1 MVNCNVLLK
10 DRYSESKKGSAMN
23 LRKRALG
30 LSLGVVWGL
39 AVFVVTLL
47 ATMRGMGHTLQLLGG
62 YYLGY
67 TVSYPGSVVGLVW
80 GFVNGFGGGVL
91 ITWFYDLFCKIL
103 YKSEPAIK

>member
-1 MVNCNVLLK
+1 VNCYVLPE
-10 DRYSESKKGSAMN
+10 DRYGENKKGAAMN
-23 LRKRALG
+23 LRKSALG

-47 ATMRGMGHTLQLLGG
+47 AIMRGIGHTLQLLGG

-80 GFVNGFGGGVL
+80 GFANGFVVGVL

-103 YKSEPAIK
+103 YKSEPATK

>member
-1 MVNCNVLLK
+1 VNCYVLPE
-10 DRYSESKKGSAMN
+10 DRYGENKKGAAMN
-23 LRKRALG
+23 LRKSALG

-39 AVFVVTLL
+39 AVFAVTLL
-47 ATMRGMGHTLQLLGG
+47 ATMRGIGHTLQLLGV

-80 GFVNGFGGGVL
+80 GFANGFVVGVL

-103 YKSEPAIK
+103 YKSEPATK